1 MSWVRSA
8 MTKAVE
14 AGGQNNFSRNLRN
27 YADSVVLHAS
37 NAVAGGAKII
47 HERIVDRNM
56 RSFRHTAKRLEELSV
71 SCRGIERVQM
81 LRRWLVAL
89 KEVERLTSPTT
100 FDIDPKEPEDHPL
113 LDDFK
118 DSPHKPTLVYYVD
131 HDVAGEPKSFRD
143 VFLHSQALEGIT
155 LSLILE
161 APNEEEI
168 SLLSEIYGLC
178 IKGGKE
184 ECTAVISSVQDLA
197 ITFSGYQDE
206 VLAKRE
212 ELLQYVQ
219 TAISGLK
226 VNADLMR
233 IEDEACSLKER
244 IEKMNI
250 TNSDGNFV
258 NSPKKSSSV
267 EKEALDEALVQIKTC
282 SKLEELLLKKKYLS
296 YGDSPELHAEKVD
309 KLTILSESLANSTA
323 KAESRISENRSQKEE
338 ALHFRV
344 TKSNEVNQI
353 EKELTVEIEE
363 LVKQKDELE
372 DRLKMVNT
380 LLASAQMRLRHAKE
394 EREQFDEASNEIIAH
409 LKAKED
415 ELVRAITSYTM
426 EGSVVGTWIHF
437 LESTWVLQTSHTK
450 KKEEQV
456 SAELERY
463 GDHFVHLV
471 LHLLSSYK
479 EKLSSSVIQIRKL
492 VENIRSSQRLGISEA
507 SNNDCSKVVN
517 PRKTFEEEYLDIESK
532 FLTTLNIVDTLNKQF
547 HIRKEGIFRKDSD
560 KVIELLDDIEKIK
573 DEFESIERPKLAM
586 GTANQRSDTPLNQTL
601 LKSPSSTSTA
611 NKQKPDGVI
620 NSLSITG
627 KTISVTAESS
637 QIEAELDKYS
647 DYDSAEEISEWEFDA
662 VERDHQGRS
671 EK

>member
-56 RSFRHTAKRLEELSV
+56 RSFRHTVKRLEELSV

-89 KEVERLTSPTT
+89 KEVERLTAPNTI
-100 FDIDPKEPEDHPL
+100 DIDPKEPEDQPL

-118 DSPHKPTLVYYVD
+118 DSPNKPTLVYYVD

-197 ITFSGYQDE
+197 IAFSGYQDE

-219 TAISGLK
+219 AAISGLK
-226 VNADLMR
+226 INADLMR

-258 NSPKKSSSV
+258 NSPKKITAV
-267 EKEALDEALVQIKTC
+267 EKEALDEALVQIKMC

-296 YGDSPELHAEKVD
+296 YGDSQELHAEKVD
-309 KLTILSESLANSTA
+309 KLKILSESLANSTA

-409 LKAKED
+409 LKTKED

-456 SAELERY
+456 NAELERY
-463 GDHFVHLV
+463 GYHFVHLV

-479 EKLSSSVIQIRKL
+479 DKLNSSVIQIRKL
-492 VENIRSSQRLGISEA
+492 VENLSSSQRLGISEA
-507 SNNDCSKVVN
+507 SNNDSSKVVN

-547 HIRKEGIFRKDSD
+547 HTRKEGIFRKDSD
-560 KVIELLDDIEKIK
+560 KVIELLDAIEKIK

-586 GTANQRSDTPLNQTL
+586 GTANQRSETSSNQTL
-601 LKSPSSTSTA
+601 SRSPSSTSMA

-620 NSLSITG
+620 NSPSITG
-627 KTISVTAESS
+627 KMISVAAESS

-662 VERDHQGRS
+662 VERDHQGRNG
-671 EK
+671 K

>member
-1 MSWVRSA
+1 

-56 RSFRHTAKRLEELSV
+56 RSFRHTVKRLEELSV

-89 KEVERLTSPTT
+89 KEVERLTAPTT
-100 FDIDPKEPEDHPL
+100 FDIDPKEPEDQPL

-197 ITFSGYQDE
+197 IAFSGYQDE
-206 VLAKRE
+206 VLTKRE

-219 TAISGLK
+219 AAISGLK
-226 VNADLMR
+226 VNADLVR

-258 NSPKKSSSV
+258 NSPKKSSAV
-267 EKEALDEALVQIKTC
+267 EKESLDEALAQIKMC

-309 KLTILSESLANSTA
+309 KLKILSESLANSTA

-409 LKAKED
+409 LKTKED

-426 EGSVVGTWIHF
+426 EGSIVGTWIHF

-456 SAELERY
+456 NMVVPKKPDSLENRKSVREY
-463 GDHFVHLV
+463 QFA
-471 LHLLSSYK
+471 
-479 EKLSSSVIQIRKL
+479 EKLSLSVIQIRKL
-492 VENIRSSQRLGISEA
+492 VENISSSQRLGISEA
-507 SNNDCSKVVN
+507 SNIVN
-517 PRKTFEEEYLDIESK
+517 PRNTFEEEYLDIESK

-560 KVIELLDDIEKIK
+560 KVIELLDAIEKIK

-586 GTANQRSDTPLNQTL
+586 GTANQSSETPSNQTPLR
-601 LKSPSSTSTA
+601 SPSSTSMA

-620 NSLSITG
+620 NSPSITG
-627 KTISVTAESS
+627 KMISVAAESS

-671 EK
+671 

>member
-323 KAESRISENRSQKEE
+323 KAESRISENR
-338 ALHFRV
+338 V

-456 SAELERY
+456 
-463 GDHFVHLV
+463 
-471 LHLLSSYK
+471 
-479 EKLSSSVIQIRKL
+479 
-492 VENIRSSQRLGISEA
+492 RLGISEA